1 MTGAD
6 ILFVILAG
14 MAIGSSLLVV
24 TVDDPVQAVMS
35 LIVTFFALAG
45 IFVMLDAHFLA
56 AAQIIVYAGAILV
69 LVTFVIM
76 LLDLRAGDIKTP
88 TKNVTGRFLG
98 IAAAASTFALV
109 ASKIL
114 SIRMDTFGET
124 AEGLGTVEQI
134 ARTIIVDFT
143 LPFEVASVLLLVA
156 TIGAVWVAR
165 RDDA

>member
-6 ILFVILAG
+6 ILFLILAG

-98 IAAAASTFALV
+98 IAAAVSTFALV

-114 SIRMDTFGET
+114 SIRMDGFGEST
-124 AEGLGTVEQI
+124 EGLGTVEEI

-143 LPFEVASVLLLVA
+143 LPFEAASVLLLVA
-156 TIGAVWVAR
+156 TIGAVWIAR